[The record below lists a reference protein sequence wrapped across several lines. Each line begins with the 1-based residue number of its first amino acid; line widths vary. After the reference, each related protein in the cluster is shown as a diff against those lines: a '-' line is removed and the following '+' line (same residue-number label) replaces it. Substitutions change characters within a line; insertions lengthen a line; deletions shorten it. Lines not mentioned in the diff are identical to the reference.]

1 MKTACII
8 ISLMLLPGL
17 AYCQQTQEEK
27 IRENELQR
35 QAQDQREL
43 NMQLDSAVHASDMGY
58 YSLADEKFRMLLRR
72 MRSIPSNLVFY
83 FGKNS
88 FHLEKY
94 KQSVDWLNKYIQLKG
109 TTGQYSQEALVWLKK
124 SEAAL
129 MQQKQTQVKQAAQ
142 ILSHDYNIDC
152 GPTGKVTC
160 PVCNGTTV
168 IIKRNY
174 LGENYSTCPYCSRL
188 GYLHCE
194 DYNKLLRGEL
204 EPNNTN

>member
-1 MKTACII
+1 M
-8 ISLMLLPGL
+8 
-17 AYCQQTQEEK
+17 
-27 IRENELQR
+27 R
-35 QAQDQREL
+35 QAQEQREL
-43 NMQLDSAVHASDMGY
+43 NSQLDSAIVASETGAY
-58 YSLADEKFRMLLRR
+58 TQADEKFRMLLRR

-88 FHLEKY
+88 YHLEKY
-94 KQSVDWLNKYIQLKG
+94 KQSIDWLNKYIQLKG
-109 TTGQYSQEALVWLKK
+109 TTGQYSKEAMEWLKK
-124 SEAAL
+124 SEEAL
-129 MQQKQTQVKQAAQ
+129 MQQKQLQVKQAAVV
-142 ILSHDYNIDC
+142 LSHDYDIDC

-188 GYLHCE
+188 GYLHCD

-204 EPNNTN
+204 QPSTTN